1 MRLRRNSDELERI
14 RVRSV
19 PRTTDGEFEHCSAR
33 IKVKRRPR
41 YTKVTDDWS
50 PSGFRPILYSS
61 TSYFFQARTIKS
73 LLRLLA
79 S

>member
-1 MRLRRNSDELERI
+1 MKDMRLRRNSDKLERI

-50 PSGFRPILYSS
+50 PSGSDLYSTTLLPIS
-61 TSYFFQARTIKS
+61 
-73 LLRLLA
+73 LRLGQ
-79 S
+79 

>member
-1 MRLRRNSDELERI
+1 MRLRRNSDKLERI

-50 PSGFRPILYSS
+50 PSGSHLYS
-61 TSYFFQARTIKS
+61 TV
-73 LLRLLA
+73 LL
-79 S
+79 SISSD